1 MTKLRPARS
10 IAPMDQHDRARYLLL
25 RPAAVFYGLMFLAG
39 VGVRYL
45 TEGDPLPPPVWPRP
59 AVAAELAIIMLA
71 LAFQLALLRWG
82 VRYSRSVAALYE
94 ELGEVFRGVPVSVC
108 LLLAVVS
115 GVAEET
121 LFRGALQPLLGAPLA
136 TLLFAAVHF
145 PATRRL
151 RVWPLYALVMGAAL
165 AALTALS
172 GDILSAV
179 GLHIAVNAISLVA
192 VARATGAQPAGTDRP

>member
-1 MTKLRPARS
+1 MN
-10 IAPMDQHDRARYLLL
+10 QHDRVRYLLL

-39 VGVRYL
+39 VGVRYF
-45 TEGDPLPPPVWPRP
+45 TQGDPLPPPVWPRP
-59 AVAAELAIIMLA
+59 APAAELGVILLA
-71 LAFQLALLRWG
+71 LAMQLSLLRWG
-82 VRYSRSVAALYE
+82 VRYSKSVSALYE
-94 ELGEVFRGVPVSVC
+94 ELGEVFRGVPVTVC

-115 GVAEET
+115 GIAEET

-151 RVWPLYALVMGAAL
+151 RVWPLYALAMGTAL

-179 GLHIAVNAISLVA
+179 ALHIVVNAISLVGIS
-192 VARATGAQPAGTDRP
+192 RATQAPPADTDIS